1 MDTEPQIVDH
11 RLSLL
16 RPLWR
21 QHPTPPQAAD
31 VRPQRTPQ
39 HTVAL
44 SREAGAPGRE
54 IADEIGARLSWP
66 VYDREIIDLI
76 AQESGLRT
84 ELLESVDEHDR
95 SWLIEAV
102 ASFKRRDQVSSA
114 EFVHHLIH
122 VLTALASHGRCVIV
136 GRGAAACLPRA
147 TTLRVRVVADLG
159 DRVQRIASE
168 RHISEDEAHAV
179 IERVDRDRGRF
190 VAGHFHRD
198 ILDAHNF
205 DIVVNGS
212 RLSAGVCADLT
223 VQTLRAVQSQAAPS
237 AADAARAKSQSPR

>member
-1 MDTEPQIVDH
+1 MDTEPQVIDH

-21 QHPTPPQAAD
+21 QHPTTRQPAD
-31 VRPQRTPQ
+31 VRSNLTPQ
-39 HTVAL
+39 LTVAL
-44 SREAGAPGRE
+44 SREAGAPGRD
-54 IADEIGARLSWP
+54 IADEIGSRLSWP

-114 EFVHHLIH
+114 EFVHHLVH

-136 GRGAAACLPRA
+136 GRGAAACLPRV
-147 TTLRVRVVADLG
+147 TTLRVRVLADLG
-159 DRVQRIASE
+159 DRVHRIASE
-168 RHISEDEAHAV
+168 RKISEDEALAF

-205 DIVVNGS
+205 DIVVNAS
-212 RLSAGVCADLT
+212 RLSTATCAELS
-223 VQTLRAVQSQAAPS
+223 VQALRAMQAPAAPS
-237 AADAARAKSQSPR
+237 AADAARAKSQLAR